1 MKDFLKFHWPPILI
15 GITYMILFFAT
26 AGRYGIFRDELYYI
40 DCARHMAWGYVDQ
53 PPFSIVVLWAVL
65 KSLGD
70 SILAIRLV
78 PMLCGLAGIGLT
90 WLLTLRIGGSRFA
103 AGLASLAWFANPTF
117 VILTNFYSMNAL
129 DLIFWLTGFLLVVEW
144 IRAGNDRLLLWLG
157 VIAGLG
163 LLNKYSMGFW
173 LLSFSLALLISTY
186 RKTLLRPWI
195 WGAALIALVLFLPHI
210 IWQIQHGWPSL
221 EFMQNA
227 AAYKIARLSPIQI
240 LSDLIKTMNP
250 VNVLLW
256 IPGLLAL
263 FFWKSL
269 RAFRIIGIMAV
280 VFFVFLLVQTSKVYY
295 FAPIFPIL
303 YASGSAWI
311 SHFFSGKRRWG
322 RPVLV
327 SFLIF
332 FTLVI
337 LPIAMPVLS
346 PDTLADYLHRTGLQP
361 QAQERSRVASL
372 PQYFADRFGWEE
384 MAAAVSKHYQQ
395 LPEAVQQDIVV
406 YADNYGEA
414 GAINYYR
421 KRYPLPPAVSGHNSY
436 YFWGPG
442 SISGEHL
449 IVIAGDKEE
458 LEEAYENVVLLKR
471 FTAPYIMPY
480 EDNLPIYYCSGLKV
494 NFETLWPTTK
504 HFI

>member
-1 MKDFLKFHWPPILI
+1 MKDFLKFHWPPFLI
-15 GITYMILFFAT
+15 GTIYLMLFLAT

-53 PPFSIVVLWAVL
+53 PPFSIAVLWAVL

-70 SILAIRLV
+70 SILAIRLL

-90 WLLTLRIGGSRFA
+90 WLLTLRIGGSRFGA
-103 AGLASLAWFANPTF
+103 ALASLAWFSNPTF
-117 VILTNFYSMNAL
+117 IIITNFYSMNAL
-129 DLIFWLTGFLLVVEW
+129 DMIFWLAGFLLAVEW
-144 IRAGNDRLLLWLG
+144 IRTRNDRLLLWLG
-157 VIAGLG
+157 GVAGLG

-173 LLSFSLALLISTY
+173 LLSFSIALLISQY

-195 WGAALIALVLFLPHI
+195 WGAALVALLLFLPHI
-210 IWQIQHGWPSL
+210 IWQFQHGWPSL

-240 LSDLIKTMNP
+240 LGDLVKTMNP
-250 VNVLLW
+250 VNVLIW

-269 RAFRIIGIMAV
+269 RSYRIFGIMTI
-280 VFFVFLLVQTSKVYY
+280 VFFIFMLIQNPKVYY

-303 YASGSAWI
+303 YASGAAWV
-311 SHFFSGKRRWG
+311 SHFLSGKRCWG
-322 RPVLV
+322 RPLLTA
-327 SFLIF
+327 FLSASAF
-332 FTLVI
+332 I
-337 LPIAMPVLS
+337 LLPLAMPVLS
-346 PDTLADYLHRTGLQP
+346 PDTLANYLNRTGLQP
-361 QAQERSRVASL
+361 QAQENNELGSL
-372 PQYFADRFGWEE
+372 PQHFADRFGWEE
-384 MAAAVSKHYQQ
+384 MAAAVSKHFQQ
-395 LPEAVQQDIVV
+395 LPEAVQQDIAV

-414 GAINYYR
+414 GAINYFR
-421 KRYPLPPAVSGHNSY
+421 DKYPLPPAVSGHNNY
-436 YFWGPG
+436 YLWGPG

-449 IVIAGDKEE
+449 IVISGDKEE
-458 LEEAYENVVLLKR
+458 LEQAYKNVVLLEQ

-480 EDNLPIYYCSGLKV
+480 ENNIPIYYCSGLKV
-494 NFETLWPTTK
+494 NSDALWSTTK